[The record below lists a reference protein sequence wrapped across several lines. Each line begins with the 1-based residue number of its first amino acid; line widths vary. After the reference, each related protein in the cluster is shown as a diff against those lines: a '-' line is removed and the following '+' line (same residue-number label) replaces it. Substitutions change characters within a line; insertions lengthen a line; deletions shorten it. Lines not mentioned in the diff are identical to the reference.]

1 MTTRFSLS
9 GLLDRVA
16 TDWSQTKTFIEH
28 MIGFSHDAL
37 HVMVGV
43 CLQLLF
49 AGLLRRSA
57 RSVWPWLMV
66 LGLELANDWVDLHVE
81 VWPDH
86 GMQWGESA
94 KDVVLTMFLPS
105 VIWLVARFCP
115 QLLHERK
122 AEPGLAD
129 ANLPAADDAAAAN

>member
-66 LGLELANDWVDLHVE
+66 LGLELANEWVDLHVE
-81 VWPDH
+81 VWPQH
-86 GMQWGESA
+86 AMQWGESA
-94 KDVVLTMFLPS
+94 KDVLLTMALPTLLL
-105 VIWLVARFCP
+105 IVARCRP
-115 QLLHERK
+115 RLVSGDTSVVA
-122 AEPGLAD
+122 AESGDQGVSGSPGI
-129 ANLPAADDAAAAN
+129 

>member
-1 MTTRFSLS
+1 MTTQLSIS
-9 GLLDRVA
+9 GLFDRVA
-16 TDWSQTKTFIEH
+16 MEWSQTKTFIEH
-28 MIGFSHDAL
+28 TIGFSHDAL

-66 LGLELANDWVDLHVE
+66 LGLELANEWVDLHVE
-81 VWPDH
+81 VWPQH

-94 KDVVLTMFLPS
+94 KDVLLTMALPTLLL
-105 VIWLVARFCP
+105 IVARCRP
-115 QLLHERK
+115 RLLSGDTPVVA
-122 AEPGLAD
+122 AEPGDQSASG
-129 ANLPAADDAAAAN
+129 APGI